1 MTSGN
6 LRSVHLVWNLP
17 TRNRGQPWFATGL
30 TQLSVGQDQE
40 ESPRKT
46 VNRLRQRD
54 TFRYMGHPITPWGW
68 WSTKLGTLVTMRA
81 TSHPSRVS
89 AGHIS
94 GEITY
99 FLLMFWALYMSGLLN
114 IKVASKAFFLHIS
127 PHLDHFSWRLKFKQ
141 LDKWEIQTKFAI
153 TVTLTPHTDS
163 HSKWAVS
170 FVKIT
175 YK

>member
-6 LRSVHLVWNLP
+6 PKSVLLVWNLP

-54 TFRYMGHPITPWGW
+54 TFRFMGYPITPWVW
-68 WSTKLGTLVTMRA
+68 WSTKLATLVTMRA
-81 TSHPSRVS
+81 TSHPSRAS

-114 IKVASKAFFLHIS
+114 IKVASKVVFLHVS
-127 PHLDHFSWRLKFKQ
+127 PHLDHSSWRLNFKQ
-141 LDKWEIQTKFAI
+141 LNRWEIQTNFAI
-153 TVTLTPHTDS
+153 TVTLTTHTDS
-163 HSKWAVS
+163 HSKRAVS
-170 FVKIT
+170 FDEIT
-175 YK
+175 